1 MAQMEKELFK
11 RYQFIAKRATITN
24 EIDNLDQTAIRE
36 IIHDVLNEISYTKKR
51 KVRY

>member
-11 RYQFIAKRATITN
+11 RYHFIAKRVTITN
-24 EIDNLDQTAIRE
+24 EIDNLDQIAIRE
-36 IIHDVLNEISYTKKR
+36 IIHDVLNKISYTKKR